1 MALVPSSLLLF
12 LVSSS
17 VWVALSLPLPVA
29 AAHGGQAGG
38 QRCSPFLC
46 GNVSIAFPFGLIPDG
61 AAQTSC
67 GAGFGFQVRCYDA
80 IPHLG
85 FSQSE
90 INLKILSIFYHNRS
104 LLLADRPWFTY
115 FNRTSTKGCR
125 IPTANTSSR
134 LAPPLSVS
142 SDNQNLIFYNC
153 TKPPSP
159 FEGLVATTCHDN
171 TFVRAADGRRSDES
185 GDYVLEGCTATKV
198 PVLGVS
204 GKVINASNYDQLVWD
219 GFLATW
225 QLLPTP
231 SGNFT
236 QSWNSKSHS
245 VYSREAS

>member
-1 MALVPSSLLLF
+1 L
-12 LVSSS
+12 
-17 VWVALSLPLPVA
+17 A
-29 AAHGGQAGG
+29 AATGGGGGGGGGGRRRSRSGERSAG
-38 QRCSPFLC
+38 SPFLC
-46 GNVSIAFPFGLIPDG
+46 GNVTIAFPFGLIPDG

-90 INLKILSIFYHNRS
+90 ISLKILSIFYHNRS

-159 FEGLVATTCHDN
+159 GEGLVATACHNN
-171 TFVRAADGRRSDES
+171 TFVRATDGRRSDES

-225 QLLPTP
+225 QQRPPLA

-236 QSWNSKSHS
+236 HSWKFELKSLTVRIS
-245 VYSREAS
+245 VTLALAPRSSIHR